1 MAADKRP
8 DTKAGRDGSATEP
21 RLTVRA
27 LHLVLAV
34 IGVSLCLAV
43 ALLFYLQLQQRSWLQ
58 SAAEMRETA
67 VSLLV
72 QDLDSDMA
80 RLREALNQEQAPGPA
95 GEPTVLN
102 ARYSALQKRFSA
114 LQAYGDAQALL
125 SRPESTLTM
134 ERVQRL
140 LTRTNQWLEDPN
152 RDNKDLVGLTGIAQ
166 GLAQPLSILTAS
178 AKALEKQQTNAQ
190 NERLSSNADEIFLL
204 SVLCLLLTLLTIGTL
219 LVLNRQRAMAQE
231 KSRKLTEYFRET
243 QMKAET
249 ASRGKSRFLANMSH
263 ELRTPFNGIFGML
276 SLLGTTPLN
285 AMQADYLKTANA
297 SANHLLNVLNDIL
310 DLSALE
316 EGKIN
321 LQLAPLDVRQVLR
334 DIRDVMRPQAE
345 QKKLDF
351 EVQVHTEVPQWLLMD
366 VKRLKQILFNLA
378 NNAVKFTSRGGVQI
392 QVKLGAAPT
401 VDDKEFV
408 LLDIA
413 VEDSGIGI
421 SSDAL
426 ENLFQRFNQ
435 VHNGISNDYGG
446 TGLGLEISQSLAQ
459 LMGGQIEVT
468 SAKGVGSCFTLR
480 MRAQLAQA
488 PLPTS
493 QRKVFQLDAPTK
505 PERLYRILVVEDNE
519 VNRKFVDIL
528 LKRMGYLTYFAENG
542 RVAINR
548 LQKQSFDLVLM
559 DLHMPV
565 MNGIEATRAIRALA
579 HPAAKIPIIAL
590 TADVM
595 NDAHEEALA
604 AGVNDFVTKPVH
616 MGRLQEMIRQ
626 HLEPGSEAAQDPPPA
641 QS

>member
-1 MAADKRP
+1 MAADKHP
-8 DTKAGRDGSATEP
+8 SAKAGLGGPTAEP
-21 RLTVRA
+21 RWSHRSLNIALTVLGA
-27 LHLVLAV
+27 
-34 IGVSLCLAV
+34 SLCLAV
-43 ALLFYLQLQQRSWLQ
+43 TWLFYLQWQQRAWLLRAEEQPEHAVAQLLQEIDADMLRLRQAFDADPSTDPSAQSALLRERNRTLQQHLQ
-58 SAAEMRETA
+58 
-67 VSLLV
+67 
-72 QDLDSDMA
+72 
-80 RLREALNQEQAPGPA
+80 
-95 GEPTVLN
+95 
-102 ARYSALQKRFSA
+102 ALQTHA
-114 LQAYGDAQALL
+114 ATDLLL
-125 SRPESTLTM
+125 SRPESTLTL
-134 ERVQRL
+134 EHVRSLLQR
-140 LTRTNQWLEDPN
+140 TGQWLDDAHRN
-152 RDNKDLVGLTGIAQ
+152 HKDLAGLAAIAQ
-166 GLAQPLSILTAS
+166 GLAPQI
-178 AKALEKQQTNAQ
+178 AKLQAKGDAMAQQAADAGHQ
-190 NERLSSNADEIFLL
+190 QLRSNASDILLL
-204 SVLCLLLTLLTIGTL
+204 SVVSLLLMVLTAGTL
-219 LVLNRQRAMAQE
+219 LLLNRQRALAQE

-243 QMKAET
+243 QLKAET

-285 AMQADYLKTANA
+285 AIQADYLKTANA

-321 LQLAPLDVRQVLR
+321 LQLAALDVRQVVS
-334 DIRDVMRPQAE
+334 DISDAMRPQAE
-345 QKKLDF
+345 QKTLSF
-351 EVQVHTEVPQWLLMD
+351 EVQVHPDVPQWLLMD
-366 VKRLKQILFNLA
+366 AKRLKQILFNLA
-378 NNAVKFTSRGGVQI
+378 NNAVKFTNQGGVKI
-392 QVKLGAAPT
+392 KVRLAAVPPPDNKAQVML
-401 VDDKEFV
+401 VF
-408 LLDIA
+408 A

-435 VHNGISNDYGG
+435 VHHGISNDYGG

-459 LMGGQIEVT
+459 LMGGHIEVT
-468 SAKGVGSCFTLR
+468 SAKGVGSCFNLHLQ
-480 MRAQLAQA
+480 APLAQA
-488 PLPTS
+488 PLPNKP
-493 QRKVFQLDAPTK
+493 RKVFQPDPPPK
-505 PERLYRILVVEDNE
+505 SERLYRILVVEDNE

-542 RVAINR
+542 QVAISR

-616 MGRLQEMIRQ
+616 MGRLQDMIRM
-626 HLEPGSEAAQDPPPA
+626 HLEPGSQGTEEQPSA
-641 QS
+641 

>member
-1 MAADKRP
+1 MAADKP
-8 DTKAGRDGSATEP
+8 PAADTGREGPGAEHRIS
-21 RLTVRA
+21 LRA
-27 LHLVLAV
+27 LNIALAV
-34 IGVSLCLAV
+34 AGASLFIAV
-43 ALLFYLQLQQRSWLQ
+43 ALLFYLQWQQRSWLH
-58 SAAEMRETA
+58 AAHPAPAFTA
-67 VSLLV
+67 ASLS
-72 QDLDSDMA
+72 QDLSIDIA
-80 RLREALNQEQAPGPA
+80 RLREVLKKSQAGVVPA
-95 GEPTVLN
+95 DTAQMRDICSTIQTLLTRITARASADPVL
-102 ARYSALQKRFSA
+102 
-114 LQAYGDAQALL
+114 G
-125 SRPESTLTM
+125 RPESTLTL
-134 ERVQRL
+134 ERVQGL
-140 LTRTNQWLEDPN
+140 LSRTKQWLADPN
-152 RDNKDLVGLTGIAQ
+152 RDSKDVQGLAGIAQ
-166 GLAQPLSILTAS
+166 GLAQPLAELLYRAQ
-178 AKALEKQQTNAQ
+178 AQDKQQADAQFDRLSTNA
-190 NERLSSNADEIFLL
+190 SEIFQL
-204 SVLCLLLTLLTIGTL
+204 SILCLLLTLLTVGTL
-219 LVLNRQRAMAQE
+219 LLQNRERALAQE

-243 QMKAET
+243 QLKAET

-285 AMQADYLKTANA
+285 TTQADYLKTANA

-316 EGKIN
+316 EGKIS
-321 LQLAPLDVRQVLR
+321 LQLAPLDVRQVIR
-334 DIRDVMRPQAE
+334 DICDVMRPQAE

-351 EVQVHTEVPQWLLMD
+351 DTDIHPDVPQWLLLD
-366 VKRLKQILFNLA
+366 VKRLKQILFNLS

-392 QVKLGAAPT
+392 KVQPGTPAGSENK
-401 VDDKEFV
+401 DFV
-408 LLDIA
+408 LLDFA

-426 ENLFQRFNQ
+426 EHLFQRFNQ

-480 MRAQLAQA
+480 LRAQLAAA
-488 PLPTS
+488 PLPS
-493 QRKVFQLDAPTK
+493 SARKSFQLDPPTK
-505 PERLYRILVVEDNE
+505 PERVYRILVVEDNE
-519 VNRKFVDIL
+519 VNRKFVEIL

-542 RVAINR
+542 SVAISR

-579 HPAAKIPIIAL
+579 PPTSAIPIIAL

-595 NDAHEEALA
+595 NDAHDEAVA

-616 MGRLQEMIRQ
+616 MNRLQEMIRL
-626 HLEPGSEAAQDPPPA
+626 HLERADDAPQADAST
-641 QS
+641 SS

>member
-1 MAADKRP
+1 MA
-8 DTKAGRDGSATEP
+8 
-21 RLTVRA
+21 VV
-27 LHLVLAV
+27 LV
-34 IGVSLCLAV
+34 
-43 ALLFYLQLQQRSWLQ
+43 FYLQWQQRDWLQ
-58 SAAEMRETA
+58 EAHSAPTPANVVLSQALSAGILHLRDTLKKESGAGVSPDIAA
-67 VSLLV
+67 V
-72 QDLDSDMA
+72 
-80 RLREALNQEQAPGPA
+80 QASN
-95 GEPTVLN
+95 L
-102 ARYSALQKRFSA
+102 A
-114 LQAYGDAQALL
+114 LQAQITALQAISPEDASLK
-125 SRPESTLTM
+125 RPEHSLTL
-134 ERVQRL
+134 ERAQRL
-140 LTRTNQWLEDPN
+140 QTRTSQWLRDPN
-152 RDNKDLVGLTGIAQ
+152 RDSKDLVGLSAIAQ
-166 GLAQPLSILTAS
+166 GLVQPVANLVNSTTS
-178 AKALEKQQTNAQ
+178 QQRQQLDEQNDRLKNNAT
-190 NERLSSNADEIFLL
+190 DIFQL
-204 SVLCLLLTLLTIGTL
+204 SVLCVLLTLLTVGAL
-219 LVLNRQRAMAQE
+219 LLQNRQRAQAQE

-243 QMKAET
+243 QLKAET
-249 ASRGKSRFLANMSH
+249 ASLGKSRFLANMSH

-276 SLLGTTPLN
+276 SLLGTTSLD
-285 AMQADYLKTANA
+285 AMQSDYLKTANA

-316 EGKIN
+316 EGKIS
-321 LQLAPLDVRQVLR
+321 LQLAPLDVRQV
-334 DIRDVMRPQAE
+334 IREISDVMGPQAE

-351 EVQVHTEVPQWLLMD
+351 DTEVHPNVPQWLLID
-366 VKRLKQILFNLA
+366 TKRLKQILFNLA

-392 QVKLGAAPT
+392 KVQPGAQSTP
-401 VDDKEFV
+401 DDKDFV
-408 LLDIA
+408 QVDFS

-421 SSDAL
+421 SSEAL

-468 SAKGVGSCFTLR
+468 SAKGIGSCFTLHLR
-480 MRAQLAQA
+480 LQRAQA
-488 PLPTS
+488 PLAAAS
-493 QRKVFQLDAPTK
+493 RKQFQLDPPTK
-505 PERLYRILVVEDNE
+505 PERVYRILVVEDNE

-542 RVAINR
+542 RVAITR

-616 MGRLQEMIRQ
+616 MGRLQEMIRLN
-626 HLEPGSEAAQDPPPA
+626 LEPRGDHQPEPPPA
-641 QS
+641 ST

>member
-1 MAADKRP
+1 MVADKRSDSKP
-8 DTKAGRDGSATEP
+8 GRDGQLGEP
-21 RLTVRA
+21 RLSLRSLHIALTV
-27 LHLVLAV
+27 V
-34 IGVSLCLAV
+34 GVSLCLAV
-43 ALLFYLQLQQRSWLQ
+43 ALLFYLQWQQYRWLLIAAQ
-58 SAAEMRETA
+58 SKGPSVA
-67 VSLLV
+67 VLV
-72 QDLDSDMA
+72 QELDVEIV
-80 RLREALNQEQAPGPA
+80 RLRDAFAREQTAETPTDTALVQTQN
-95 GEPTVLN
+95 N
-102 ARYSALQKRFSA
+102 ALQKRFSA
-114 LQAYGDAQALL
+114 LEIHVGDDGLL
-125 SRPESTLTM
+125 TRPDTKLTM
-134 ERVQRL
+134 ERIQRL
-140 LTRTNQWLEDPN
+140 LMRTRQWLEDPN
-152 RDNKDLVGLTGIAQ
+152 RSSKDLVGLAGICQ
-166 GLAQPLSILTAS
+166 GLAQPVANLLAN
-178 AKALEKQQTNAQ
+178 AKAWEKQQGDAENV
-190 NERLSSNADEIFLL
+190 RLSGNASDIFLL

-219 LVLNRQRAMAQE
+219 LLLNRQRALAQE

-243 QMKAET
+243 QLKAES

-316 EGKIN
+316 EGKIS
-321 LQLAPLDVRQVLR
+321 LQLEPVDVRQVLR

-351 EVQVHTEVPQWLLMD
+351 EVQVQADVPQWLLID

-378 NNAVKFTSRGGVQI
+378 NNAVKFTSRGGIQI
-392 QVKLGAAPT
+392 QVKLGAAPST
-401 VDDKEFV
+401 EDKEYV
-408 LLDIA
+408 LLHIA

-468 SAKGVGSCFTLR
+468 SAKGVGSCFTLGL
-480 MRAQLAQA
+480 RAQLAQA
-488 PLPTS
+488 PVPVS
-493 QRKVFQLDAPTK
+493 PRKVFQLDPPTK

-579 HPAAKIPIIAL
+579 HPTAKIPIIAL

-595 NDAHEEALA
+595 TDAHEEALA

-616 MGRLQEMIRQ
+616 MGRLQDMIRH
-626 HLEPGSEAAQDPPPA
+626 HLEPGCPSSGE
-641 QS
+641 

>member
-1 MAADKRP
+1 VPERK
-8 DTKAGRDGSATEP
+8 
-21 RLTVRA
+21 
-27 LHLVLAV
+27 
-34 IGVSLCLAV
+34 
-43 ALLFYLQLQQRSWLQ
+43 
-58 SAAEMRETA
+58 
-67 VSLLV
+67 
-72 QDLDSDMA
+72 
-80 RLREALNQEQAPGPA
+80 N
-95 GEPTVLN
+95 
-102 ARYSALQKRFSA
+102 ALQKRLSD
-114 LQAYGDAQALL
+114 LQGHAAGDSILN
-125 SRPESTLTM
+125 RPDSTLTL
-134 ERVQRL
+134 ERVQSL
-140 LTRTNQWLEDPN
+140 VTRTNQWLANPN
-152 RDNKDLVGLTGIAQ
+152 RNGKDLVGLAAISQ
-166 GLAQPLSILTAS
+166 GLTQPLAKLLES
-178 AKALEKQQTNAQ
+178 AKAFQQKQADTQY
-190 NERLSSNADEIFLL
+190 ERLCNNARDIFEL
-204 SVLCLLLTLLTIGTL
+204 SVLCLLLTVFTVGTL
-219 LVLNRQRAMAQE
+219 VLQNRQRAVAQE

-243 QMKAET
+243 QLKAET

-276 SLLGTTPLN
+276 SLLGTTPLD
-285 AMQADYLKTANA
+285 ATQADYLKTANA

-316 EGKIN
+316 EGKIS
-321 LQLAPLDVRQVLR
+321 LHLAPLDVRQVIG
-334 DIRDVMRPQAE
+334 DISDVMLPQAA

-351 EVQVHTEVPQWLLMD
+351 ETEVHPEVPKWLLMD
-366 VKRLKQILFNLA
+366 VKRLKQILFNLS
-378 NNAVKFTSRGGVQI
+378 NNAVKFTSRGGVHI
-392 QVKLGAAPT
+392 KVKVAEVSTLEHKDG
-401 VDDKEFV
+401 VV
-408 LLDIA
+408 LTFT

-426 ENLFQRFNQ
+426 ESLFQRFNQ

-468 SAKGVGSCFTLR
+468 SAKGVGSWFTLR
-480 MRAQLAQA
+480 LRAQLAQA
-488 PLPTS
+488 PAPTS
-493 QRKVFQLDAPTK
+493 PRKAFQLDPPTK

-548 LQKQSFDLVLM
+548 IQKQSFDLVLM

-595 NDAHEEALA
+595 NDAHEEAVA
-604 AGVNDFVTKPVH
+604 AGVTDFVTKPVH
-616 MGRLQEMIRQ
+616 MARLQDMIRQ
-626 HLEPGSEAAQDPPPA
+626 HLEPGSEAPGAP

>member
-1 MAADKRP
+1 MAADKSP
-8 DTKAGRDGSATEP
+8 GAKAGRDGHAAEP
-21 RLTVRA
+21 RLSLRA
-27 LHLVLAV
+27 LNIALAV
-34 IGVSLCLAV
+34 VGASLFVAV
-43 ALLFYLQLQQRSWLQ
+43 ALLFYIQWQQRSWLE
-58 SAAEMRETA
+58 AAQENQEPSVAARIQE
-67 VSLLV
+67 
-72 QDLDSDMA
+72 LDA
-80 RLREALNQEQAPGPA
+80 EVTRLRETLSREQAVGVAPDTAPLQA
-95 GEPTVLN
+95 N
-102 ARYSALQKRFSA
+102 SSALLARLSA
-114 LQAYGDAQALL
+114 IQALAAADQVL
-125 SRPESTLTM
+125 SRPESTLTL

-140 LTRTNQWLEDPN
+140 QTRTKQWLEDPN
-152 RDNKDLVGLTGIAQ
+152 RDGKDLVGLASISQ
-166 GLAQPLSILTAS
+166 GLAQPLANLLAS
-178 AKALEKQQTNAQ
+178 AKAIQKQQADAQ
-190 NERLSSNADEIFLL
+190 YARLSNNASDIFQL
-204 SVLCLLLTLLTIGTL
+204 SVLCLLLTLLTVGTL
-219 LVLNRQRAMAQE
+219 LLQNRQRALAQE

-243 QMKAET
+243 QLKAET

-276 SLLGTTPLN
+276 SLLGTTPLD

-316 EGKIN
+316 EGKIS
-321 LQLAPLDVRQVLR
+321 LQFAPLDVRQVVR
-334 DIRDVMRPQAE
+334 DISDVMRPQAE

-351 EVQVHTEVPQWLLMD
+351 DTEIHPDVPQWLTMD
-366 VKRLKQILFNLA
+366 AKRLKQILFNLS

-392 QVKLGAAPT
+392 KVKLGAPASS
-401 VDDKEFV
+401 DNKDYV
-408 LLDIA
+408 LLDFS

-480 MRAQLAQA
+480 LRAQLAQA

-548 LQKQSFDLVLM
+548 IQKQSFDLVLM

-616 MGRLQEMIRQ
+616 MGRLQDMIRQ
-626 HLEPGSEAAQDPPPA
+626 HLEPGSEAPGAP

>member
-8 DTKAGRDGSATEP
+8 GTTAGGDASAGEP

-27 LHLVLAV
+27 LHLLLAV

-43 ALLFYLQLQQRSWLQ
+43 ALLFYLQWQQRSWLQ

-67 VSLLV
+67 VLLLV
-72 QDLDSDMA
+72 QDLDSDVA
-80 RLREALNQEQAPGPA
+80 RLREALSQEQGAGPT

-102 ARYSALQKRFSA
+102 VRYNALQKRFSA

-125 SRPESTLTM
+125 SRPESTLTL

-140 LTRTNQWLEDPN
+140 LTRTNQWLENHN

-178 AKALEKQQTNAQ
+178 AKALQKQQTNAQ

-204 SVLCLLLTLLTIGTL
+204 SVLCLLLTMLTIGTL
-219 LVLNRQRAMAQE
+219 LVLNRQRAMDQE

-243 QMKAET
+243 QIKAET

-316 EGKIN
+316 VGKIN

-345 QKKLDF
+345 QKALDF
-351 EVQVHTEVPQWLLMD
+351 EVRVQTEVPQWLLMD

-392 QVKLGAAPT
+392 QVKLGAAPS

-459 LMGGQIEVT
+459 LMGGRIEVT

-493 QRKVFQLDAPTK
+493 QRKIFQLDAPTK

-542 RVAINR
+542 RVAISR

-579 HPAAKIPIIAL
+579 HPAAKIPVIAL

-626 HLEPGSEAAQDPPPA
+626 HLEPGSEAAQYPPPA
-641 QS
+641 LS

>member
-1 MAADKRP
+1 MNIALAI
-8 DTKAGRDGSATEP
+8 GSA
-21 RLTVRA
+21 
-27 LHLVLAV
+27 
-34 IGVSLCLAV
+34 SLCV
-43 ALLFYLQLQQRSWLQ
+43 ALASLFYLQWQQRGWLI
-58 SAAEMRETA
+58 SAAQQQEPA
-67 VSLLV
+67 VSLRV
-72 QDLDSDMA
+72 QELDNEVT
-80 RLREALNQEQAPGPA
+80 RLREAFNRPQTDSAASDTALVQERK
-95 GEPTVLN
+95 N
-102 ARYSALQKRFSA
+102 ALQKRFSD
-114 LQAYGDAQALL
+114 LQAHTGADSLL
-125 SRPESTLTM
+125 NRPDSTLIL
-134 ERVQRL
+134 ERVQSL
-140 LTRTNQWLEDPN
+140 VTRTNQWLANPN
-152 RDNKDLVGLTGIAQ
+152 RNGKDLVGLAGISQ
-166 GLAQPLSILTAS
+166 GLAQPLANLLES
-178 AKALEKQQTNAQ
+178 AKAFQKQQADTQ
-190 NERLSSNADEIFLL
+190 YERLCNNARDIFEL
-204 SVLCLLLTLLTIGTL
+204 SVLCLLLTVFTVGTL
-219 LVLNRQRAMAQE
+219 VLQNRQRALAQE

-243 QMKAET
+243 QLKAET

-276 SLLGTTPLN
+276 SLLGTTPLD
-285 AMQADYLKTANA
+285 ATQADYLKTANA

-316 EGKIN
+316 EGKIS
-321 LQLAPLDVRQVLR
+321 LHLAPLDVRQVIG
-334 DIRDVMRPQAE
+334 DISDVMLPQAA

-351 EVQVHTEVPQWLLMD
+351 ETEVHPEVPKWLLMD
-366 VKRLKQILFNLA
+366 VKRLKQILFNLS
-378 NNAVKFTSRGGVQI
+378 NNAVKFTSRGGVHI
-392 QVKLGAAPT
+392 KVKVAEASTLEHKDG
-401 VDDKEFV
+401 VV
-408 LLDIA
+408 LTFT

-426 ENLFQRFNQ
+426 ESLFQRFNQ

-468 SAKGVGSCFTLR
+468 SAKGVGSWFTLR
-480 MRAQLAQA
+480 LRAQLAQA
-488 PLPTS
+488 PAPTS
-493 QRKVFQLDAPTK
+493 PRKAFQLDPPTK

-548 LQKQSFDLVLM
+548 IQKQSFDLVLM

-604 AGVNDFVTKPVH
+604 AGVTDFVTKPVH
-616 MGRLQEMIRQ
+616 MARLQDMIRQ
-626 HLEPGSEAAQDPPPA
+626 HLEPGSEAPGTP